1 LREAEI
7 AEGRLAQGRPPSL
20 GPTGGVRRPMLTT
33 SASYRMLAKDL
44 DRSLQTTA
52 SEKPVRTATDYF
64 LKNIGSVKS
73 IDDFLKDTRLFKYA
87 MKAFGLEEMD
97 NAKAYMRK
105 VLTEGV
111 ADPKSFANRLNDQRF
126 VQFATAFN
134 FAADGEATTAR
145 AAATTDVVSRYVRQA
160 MEDEAGDD
168 NEGVKLALYF
178 QREAPNVTNAYQ
190 LLGDAALYKVVQT
203 IFGFPDEMSGAD
215 VDQQAKM
222 ITDRLDIADLQDPA
236 KLDRLISRFTVMYDV
251 TENAQ
256 SDPILSLFDS
266 SASSASSASSL
277 DLIMTLNNLKHG
289 GS

>member
-1 LREAEI
+1 
-7 AEGRLAQGRPPSL
+7 
-20 GPTGGVRRPMLTT
+20 MLTT
-33 SASYRMLAKDL
+33 SASYRLLAKDL
-44 DRSLQTTA
+44 DRSLATTA
-52 SEKPVRTATDYF
+52 SEKPVQTATDYY
-64 LKNIGSVKS
+64 LKNIGNVKS

-87 MKAFGLEEMD
+87 MKAFGLEDMD

-111 ADPKSFANRLNDQRF
+111 SDPKSFANRLNDQRF

-134 FAADGEATTAR
+134 FAADGEDTTAR
-145 AAATTDVVSRYVRQA
+145 TAATQDVVNRYVRQT

-178 QREAPNVTNAYQ
+178 QREAPNVKSAYD

-203 IFGFPDEMSGAD
+203 IFGFPDEMSNAD
-215 VDQQAKM
+215 VEQQAKM

-236 KLDRLISRFTVMYDV
+236 KLDKLIGRFTVMWDV
-251 TENAQ
+251 TENTQ
-256 SDPILSLFDS
+256 TDPILGLFDS
-266 SASSASSASSL
+266 SASTTSSL

>member
-1 LREAEI
+1 
-7 AEGRLAQGRPPSL
+7 
-20 GPTGGVRRPMLTT
+20 MLTT
-33 SASYRMLAKDL
+33 SASYRLLTKDL
-44 DRSLQTTA
+44 DRSLATTA
-52 SEKPVRTATDYF
+52 SEKSVQTATDYF
-64 LKNIGSVKS
+64 LKNIGNVKS

-87 MKAFGLEEMD
+87 MKAFGLEDMD

-111 ADPKSFANRLNDQRF
+111 ADSKSFANRLNDQRF

-134 FAADGEATTAR
+134 FAADGEATTGK
-145 AAATTDVVSRYVRQA
+145 AAATTDVVSRYVRQT

-178 QREAPNVTNAYQ
+178 QREASSVTSAYG

-203 IFGFPDEMSGAD
+203 IFGFPDEMSNAD
-215 VDQQAKM
+215 VEQQAKM
-222 ITDRLDIADLQDPA
+222 ITDRLDVADLKDPA
-236 KLDRLISRFTVMYDV
+236 KLAKLISRFTVMWDV
-251 TENAQ
+251 TENTQ
-256 SDPILSLFDS
+256 TDPIISLFDS
-266 SASSASSASSL
+266 SASSTSSL